1 MKRVF
6 VVGLAFATV
15 FCSAAVS
22 RGSPAANPDFYAS
35 PEGSGNGRS
44 EATPFTIVK
53 FWSVARP
60 GVTLWLLDGRYRGE
74 SSMIAPPVM
83 VKGAPG
89 NPIRIRALHEGRVL
103 IDGEGK
109 LRPVY
114 LSKNEFVSIEGINA
128 CCSKYD
134 VVYLSATKGVSIR
147 RVVGWNAAPD
157 QNAMIFSI
165 AYGENTLLEDTA
177 GFGPARKTYQYFL
190 TDGPATIRRAWGEWN
205 WSLNKGPKMTF
216 SLVYNSRNLTVEN
229 AIGTW
234 RSLMPSRYII
244 MNDGKAYIAGVWSE
258 YNHSKSSCG
267 PGVTQPDGTCLVSDG
282 KIDQMYGVLTAD
294 AFSRGQPDR
303 RANSRYLGSLAYVL
317 PGVDTVALPRLVFVT
332 QVEKVSLENV
342 VTSWPVSPSD
352 KEAVLLG
359 NCTARLPEAP
369 CSSERGLVAKNVTS
383 FGGRIRFPGL
393 PASQWQISGLVETVS
408 PEALYGSSGA
418 SIFQAGARGGASLC
432 YQYRDGVLTGT
443 PLWPWP
449 MDERIKE
456 AMILA
461 GREPVDVTKTI
472 ESLFGPIPAACRSDA
487 TPAPAHSA
495 AAPAKSNPRAA
506 IRTGSRAAA
515 DPSETGRA
523 TAGPGGSS
531 PCSTGPGR
539 SV

>member
-1 MKRVF
+1 MV
-6 VVGLAFATV
+6 
-15 FCSAAVS
+15 
-22 RGSPAANPDFYAS
+22 
-35 PEGSGNGRS
+35 
-44 EATPFTIVK
+44 
-53 FWSVARP
+53 
-60 GVTLWLLDGRYRGE
+60 
-74 SSMIAPPVM
+74 APPVT

-114 LSKNEFVSIEGINA
+114 LSKNEFISIEGINA

-134 VVYLSATKGVSIR
+134 VFYLSATKGVSIR

-165 AYGENTLLEDTA
+165 AYGTDTLLEDTA
-177 GFGPARKTYQYFL
+177 GFGSARKTYQYFQ

-234 RSLMPSRYII
+234 RSLMPSRYVL
-244 MNDGKAYIAGVWSE
+244 MNNGKPFVAGVWSE
-258 YNHSKSSCG
+258 YNHKVTTCG
-267 PGVTQPDGTCLVSDG
+267 VGALQPDGTCLVTDG

-303 RANSRYLGSLAYVL
+303 RANSRYLGSIAYVP
-317 PGVDTVALPRLVFVT
+317 PGMDTSLLPRLVFVT
-332 QVEKVSLENV
+332 QVEGISLENV
-342 VTSWPVSPSD
+342 MTWWPVSPSD

-359 NCTARLPEAP
+359 NCTARAPEVP
-369 CSSERGLVAKNVTS
+369 CNSSNPGLVVRNLTA
-383 FGGRIRFPGL
+383 FGGRIRIAGL
-393 PASQWQISGLVETVS
+393 TATQWRTTGLVEAVS
-408 PEALYGSSGA
+408 PMALYGKSGA
-418 SIFQAGARGGASLC
+418 SIFAPGDKGGASLC
-432 YQYRDGVLTGT
+432 YQYRDGVLTRT

-449 MDERIKE
+449 MNDRIKE
-456 AMILA
+456 AMVQA

-487 TPAPAHSA
+487 APSPVPSA
-495 AAPAKSNPRAA
+495 SASSRN
-506 IRTGSRAAA
+506 GS
-515 DPSETGRA
+515 
-523 TAGPGGSS
+523 
-531 PCSTGPGR
+531 
-539 SV
+539 